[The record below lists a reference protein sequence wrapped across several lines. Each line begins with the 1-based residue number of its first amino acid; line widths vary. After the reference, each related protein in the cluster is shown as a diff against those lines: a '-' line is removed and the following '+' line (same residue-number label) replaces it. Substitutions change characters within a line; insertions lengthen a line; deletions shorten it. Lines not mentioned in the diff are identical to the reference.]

1 MDSALLKMTE
11 ANCLYSLKKCSYM
24 ESEKKSLAQLI
35 AEEAR
40 SQCKGCD
47 GKGWTV
53 SIDKHISYHT
63 CPKCSG
69 RGKTY
74 AS

>member
-1 MDSALLKMTE
+1 
-11 ANCLYSLKKCSYM
+11 M

-63 CPKCSG
+63 CQQCYG
-69 RGKTY
+69 RGKTNTCH